1 MNEQFDFSSIH
12 HNVFDNMQERIVAD
26 TEFQNAIYEKKNKD
40 IMIVSQE
47 KNV

>member
-1 MNEQFDFSSIH
+1 MNEQIDFSAIR
-12 HNVFDNMQERIVAD
+12 NAVDTMQERIVA
-26 TEFQNAIYEKKNKD
+26 EAKLKNAIYEKKNKD